1 MDERD
6 QDMFEYTDR
15 SLNDTELFLSND
27 STNQLLNSNSNND
40 EEE

>member
-15 SLNDTELFLSND
+15 SLNDTELYLSND
-27 STNQLLNSNSNND
+27 SISQLTSSNSNND